1 MQSKNPF
8 LDDLARLMTSAA
20 GVAQNAR
27 SEMENTFKSIL
38 DRWLVDNNFV
48 TREEFESVRAMAQ
61 KAREEN
67 IMLSERLHLLEKTI
81 GSPKTETKKTN
92 RVKKIPTK

>member
-38 DRWLVDNNFV
+38 ERWLADNNFV
-48 TREEFESVRAMAQ
+48 TREEFESVRSMAQ

-67 IMLSERLHLLEKTI
+67 DALRARLDALDEK
-81 GSPKTETKKTN
+81 
-92 RVKKIPTK
+92 